1 MDNTSKAYNRRTIRL
16 QNYDYTQSGFYFVT
30 ICTYK
35 KKWMFG
41 EIVNDEM
48 DLNDVGKVIQLT
60 WNTLP
65 ECFPRVE
72 LDEYVI
78 MPNHIHGII
87 IIEGTS
93 INTPRVSNSSQVP
106 ERFKQYMRANGAI
119 IPASAPPPH
128 PVGRDKS
135 GPYDASRLHHASTLP
150 ALGEI
155 VRTFKAV
162 STHGVRSS
170 EKPNFAWQSRYY
182 EHVIRNDDDFDRIRE
197 NTSSTTRHTG
207 RKTV

>member
-1 MDNTSKAYNRRTIRL
+1 MDNTRKAYNRRTIRL
-16 QNYDYTQSGFYFVT
+16 QNYDYAQPGFYYVT

-35 KKWMFG
+35 KKWMLG

-65 ECFPRVE
+65 ERFPYVE

-93 INTPRVSNSSQVP
+93 INTPRVPNSSKGP
-106 ERFKQYMRANGAI
+106 ERFKQYIHANAAI
-119 IPASAPPPH
+119 IPASAPPPY

-135 GPYDASRLHHASTLP
+135 GPYAPLMRSIIICFSALLLLHYRASILPRRCRGARFGRGIRRGQTRLQGRPVLHLP
-150 ALGEI
+150 CL
-155 VRTFKAV
+155 
-162 STHGVRSS
+162 H
-170 EKPNFAWQSRYY
+170 P
-182 EHVIRNDDDFDRIRE
+182 
-197 NTSSTTRHTG
+197 
-207 RKTV
+207 